1 MQFKIFT
8 LVSLLAAVAAASPV
22 AKAEAEPYPNPEA
35 ALDVL
40 EKRDNWCK
48 VVSTVGCYKC
58 PRTGPGGNSPFSTL
72 HPWII
77 GSGSGGTGGDRFG
90 ASCTL
95 ERQVV
100 NGDA

>member
-8 LVSLLAAVAAASPV
+8 LVSLLAAVVAASPV
-22 AKAEAEPYPNPEA
+22 AKAEAEPYSNPEA
-35 ALDVL
+35 ALNAL

-58 PRTGPGGNSPFSTL
+58 PRTNSPFSSV
-72 HPWII
+72 HPWITGA
-77 GSGSGGTGGDRFG
+77 GSSGTGGDRFG